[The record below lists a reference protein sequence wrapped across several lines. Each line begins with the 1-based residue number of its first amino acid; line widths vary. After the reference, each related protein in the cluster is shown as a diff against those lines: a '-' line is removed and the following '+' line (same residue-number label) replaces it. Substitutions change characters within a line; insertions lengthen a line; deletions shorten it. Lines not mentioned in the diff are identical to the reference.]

1 MIKGEYMTN
10 GVNKPLIDTSKIIT
24 YGSLRTARILDT
36 LFDEA
41 EKRINSLGEA
51 TKTALESREIFNSI
65 FNSLDIS
72 RPNFWNELQTIIALY
87 FQQSRIISLRNRYT
101 CDIRLTSENEEKYK
115 ILERKVIGRYG
126 KNVNAGELLF
136 NSVIIM
142 FNNLVQ

>member
-1 MIKGEYMTN
+1 MAN
-10 GVNKPLIDTSKIIT
+10 GIINTSKIIT
-24 YGSLRTARILDT
+24 YGSLKTIKILDT

-41 EKRINSLGEA
+41 ERRINSLGEA

-65 FNSLDIS
+65 FSSLEINK
-72 RPNFWNELQTIIALY
+72 PNLWSELQTVMALY
-87 FQQSRIISLRNRYT
+87 RQQSPTISLRNRYT

-126 KNVNAGELLF
+126 KNVDAGEILF
-136 NSVIIM
+136 NSIIIL

>member
-1 MIKGEYMTN
+1 MAN
-10 GVNKPLIDTSKIIT
+10 GIITASKIIT
-24 YGSLRTARILDT
+24 YGSLRTVKVFDT

-51 TKTALESREIFNSI
+51 TKTALQSREIFNSI
-65 FNSLDIS
+65 FSSLDTS
-72 RPNFWNELQTIIALY
+72 NPKLWSELQTIMALY
-87 FQQSRIISLRNRYT
+87 MQQSKTVSLRNRYT

-115 ILERKVIGRYG
+115 ILERKVIDRYG
-126 KNVNAGELLF
+126 KSVDAGELLF